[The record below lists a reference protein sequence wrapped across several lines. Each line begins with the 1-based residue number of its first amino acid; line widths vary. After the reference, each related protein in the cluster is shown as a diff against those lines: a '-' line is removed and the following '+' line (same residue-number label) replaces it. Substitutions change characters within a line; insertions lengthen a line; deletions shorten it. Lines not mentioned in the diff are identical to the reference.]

1 VSQCLFCDILAAKAP
16 ASVIH
21 EDQLAMVILDLF
33 PVSDGHALVI
43 SRQHA
48 AQLEGLE
55 QGTLAHMLV
64 LAEQVMAA
72 QKRLDHSIEAHN
84 LLIND
89 GKVANQ
95 HVPHVHLHII
105 PRRRGDGVRSLLNWT
120 TRFARR
126 WDLKA
131 RRQRLDRLAAAIRS
145 LLQDS

>member
-1 VSQCLFCDILAAKAP
+1 MNQCIFCDILAGTAP
-16 ASVIH
+16 ASLIH
-21 EDQLAMVILDLF
+21 EDDVATVILDLF

-48 AQLEGLE
+48 AQVEGLE
-55 QGTLAHMLV
+55 RGTLEHMLV
-64 LAEQVMAA
+64 LAERVMAA
-72 QKRLDHSIEAHN
+72 QKRLDPSIEAHN

-95 HVPHVHLHII
+95 HVPHAHLHII

-126 WDLKA
+126 WNLKA

-145 LLQDS
+145 LLPDS

>member
-1 VSQCLFCDILAAKAP
+1 VTGCIFCDILAGQSP

-21 EDQLAMVILDLF
+21 EDALATVILDLF

-48 AQLEGLE
+48 AQVEGLDR
-55 QGTLAHMLV
+55 GTLTHMLA
-64 LAEQVMAA
+64 LAERVMAA
-72 QKRLDHSIEAHN
+72 QKQLDPSIEAHN

-105 PRRRGDGVRSLLNWT
+105 PRRRGDGE
-120 TRFARR
+120 
-126 WDLKA
+126 
-131 RRQRLDRLAAAIRS
+131 
-145 LLQDS
+145 